1 MRARAGSQ
9 ISPAVL
15 ALLIVVI
22 ALLTVPGICYAF
34 GPGGGCTVLSDPSC
48 TVTVTGPDRQGGGGG
63 NEGAPVDRGGL
74 RLTGCTNA
82 NPDHGCD
89 PCPSNG
95 AMPQNPGMCQAWAH
109 NLFCSEL
116 NPTGMSP
123 ADWQS
128 ELRAFGCVANA
139 FVPVNPAVLA
149 QQALGTIRFP
159 HPSGDRSPS
168 PRLLYEGYPFTYVN
182 LYTFFWTSG
191 ASWRTLSAT
200 ASAGGVSA
208 TVTATPVELV
218 FDPGNGDAAVSCDGP
233 GRPWTPAD
241 GNGAPTGGACAY
253 RYMKVTTSPI
263 TSTQTIVWK
272 ITWVGAG
279 GTAGEI
285 PSLSTST
292 SGRLQVLQIQVVNR

>member
-1 MRARAGSQ
+1 MRARAGSL

-15 ALLIVVI
+15 VLLIVII
-22 ALLTVPGICYAF
+22 ALLTVPAISYAF
-34 GPGGGCTVLSDPSC
+34 GPGGGCTILSDPSC
-48 TVTVTGPDRQGGGGG
+48 TVTVTGPDRQSGSGG
-63 NEGAPVDRGGL
+63 NEGAPVDRGGV

-82 NPDHGCD
+82 DPDHGCH

-95 AMPQNPGMCQAWAH
+95 TMPQNPGICQAWAH

-116 NPTGMSP
+116 NPTGLSP

-149 QQALGTIRFP
+149 QQALGMIRFP
-159 HPSGDRSPS
+159 HPSGDRSP
-168 PRLLYEGYPFTYVN
+168 RQMLLYQGYPFTYVN

-218 FDPGNGDAAVSCDGP
+218 FDPGNGGTAVSCDGP
-233 GRPWTPAD
+233 GRPWTSAD
-241 GNGAPTGGACAY
+241 RNGAPTGDACAY
-253 RYMKVTTSPI
+253 RYMTVTTSPI

-272 ITWVGAG
+272 ITWTGAG
-279 GTAGEI
+279 GTAGQI